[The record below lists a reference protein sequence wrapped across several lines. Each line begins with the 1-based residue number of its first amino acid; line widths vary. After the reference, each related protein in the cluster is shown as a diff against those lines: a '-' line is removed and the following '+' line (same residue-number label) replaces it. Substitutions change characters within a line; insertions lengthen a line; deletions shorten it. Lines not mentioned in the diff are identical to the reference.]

1 MPVRAMGRAAAMA
14 SGVPSIPQPLRRLAP
29 NPRPLIPGLTAWG
42 EPSQIWGVS
51 SLPKRAR
58 SVLYAAVTEFIA
70 SGEPVASRT
79 LTKKYGF
86 ELSAATIR
94 NVLADLEES
103 GYLTQPHTSA
113 GRVPTAAAYRL
124 FVDAL
129 MEERQ
134 LTGAER
140 ADIDSWFEELP
151 PGTDLLREAGRRLS
165 LLSGAPALLV
175 RAGSATRTLL
185 KLRFIETRPGELLAV
200 IVFSDGTVENRF
212 ISLAQPVSPA
222 ELERIHNMLEEIV
235 AGRTLVAVREHFV
248 SGIREQTD
256 ELGPL
261 TQKGLSLVRAA
272 AEGAG
277 RGLTIEIEGQAR
289 LLERPEFGDVE
300 SAREL
305 LRVLEDRQR
314 LIALLDS
321 ALGSDNVRVFL
332 GEEAAQ
338 AVGAPVSVVAAPFRD
353 DDGESAGALGIIGPT
368 RMDFPFVV
376 PRVSAAADAMSA
388 ALTKLQ
394 GNKRP
399 E

>member
-1 MPVRAMGRAAAMA
+1 
-14 SGVPSIPQPLRRLAP
+14 
-29 NPRPLIPGLTAWG
+29 LTNAG
-42 EPSQIWGVS
+42 EPSQIEGVS

-94 NVLADLEES
+94 NVLADLEET

-129 MEERQ
+129 MEERR
-134 LTGAER
+134 LSDEER
-140 ADIDSWFEELP
+140 SDIDGWFSELP

-165 LLSGAPALLV
+165 YLSGAPALLV
-175 RAGSATRTLL
+175 RASSATRTLL
-185 KLRFIETRPGELLAV
+185 KLHFIATRPGELLAV

-212 ISLAQPVSPA
+212 LSLPEPVTDA
-222 ELERIHNMLEEIV
+222 ELERIHNMLEETV
-235 AGRTLVAVREHFV
+235 AGRTLVDVREHFV
-248 SGIREQTD
+248 SGLRD
-256 ELGPL
+256 DSELGAL
-261 TQKGLSLVRAA
+261 HHKGLSLIRAA
-272 AEGAG
+272 AEGAS

-289 LLERPEFGDVE
+289 LLERPELDVG

-314 LIALLDS
+314 LLSLIDS
-321 ALGSDNVRVFL
+321 ALSSDNVRVYL

-338 AVGAPVSVVAAPFRD
+338 AIGCPVSVVAAPFREE
-353 DDGESAGALGIIGPT
+353 DGESAGALGIIGPT

-376 PRVSAAADAMSA
+376 PRVSAAAEAMSA

-394 GNKRP
+394 GPKARSD
-399 E
+399 

>member
-1 MPVRAMGRAAAMA
+1 
-14 SGVPSIPQPLRRLAP
+14 
-29 NPRPLIPGLTAWG
+29 
-42 EPSQIWGVS
+42 VS

-58 SVLYAAVTEFIA
+58 TVLYAAVTEFIA

-103 GYLTQPHTSA
+103 GYLVQPHTSA
-113 GRVPTAAAYRL
+113 GRVPTEAAYRL

-134 LTGAER
+134 LSSEER
-140 ADIDSWFEELP
+140 ADIDGWFSQLP
-151 PGTDLLREAGRRLS
+151 PGADLLREAGRRLS
-165 LLSGAPALLV
+165 QLSGAPALLV
-175 RAGSATRTLL
+175 RASSATRTLL
-185 KLRFIETRPGELLAV
+185 KLRFIVTRPNELLAV

-212 ISLAQPVSPA
+212 ISVTEPVSDA
-222 ELERIHNMLEEIV
+222 DLERIHNMLEET
-235 AGRTLVAVREHFV
+235 APGRTLLAVREHFL
-248 SGIREQTD
+248 SGVHEQRS
-256 ELGPL
+256 ELGL
-261 TQKGLSLVRAA
+261 LHEKGLKLVRAA
-272 AEGAG
+272 ADGAS

-289 LLERPEFGDVE
+289 LFERPEFGGVE

-314 LIALLDS
+314 LLSLLDS
-321 ALGSDNVRVFL
+321 ALASDNVRVFL

-338 AVGAPVSVVAAPFRD
+338 AVGCPVSVVAAPFREE
-353 DDGESAGALGIIGPT
+353 DGESAGALGIIGPT

-388 ALTKLQ
+388 ALAKLQ
-394 GNKRP
+394 NMKRSD
-399 E
+399 

>member
-1 MPVRAMGRAAAMA
+1 M
-14 SGVPSIPQPLRRLAP
+14 
-29 NPRPLIPGLTAWG
+29 
-42 EPSQIWGVS
+42 S

-103 GYLTQPHTSA
+103 GYLSQPHTSA
-113 GRVPTAAAYRL
+113 GRVPTEAAYRL

-129 MEERQ
+129 MEQRQ

-140 ADIDSWFEELP
+140 ADIDSWFEKLP

-222 ELERIHNMLEEIV
+222 ELERIHNMLEEFV
-235 AGRTLVAVREHFV
+235 SGRTLVAVREHFV
-248 SGIREQTD
+248 SGIREQTA
-256 ELGPL
+256 ELGAL

>member
-1 MPVRAMGRAAAMA
+1 M
-14 SGVPSIPQPLRRLAP
+14 
-29 NPRPLIPGLTAWG
+29 
-42 EPSQIWGVS
+42 S

-79 LTKKYGF
+79 LTRKYGF

-94 NVLADLEES
+94 NVLADLEET
-103 GYLTQPHTSA
+103 GFLTQPHTSA
-113 GRVPTAAAYRL
+113 GRVPTEAAYRL

-134 LTGAER
+134 LSNEER
-140 ADIDSWFEELP
+140 ADIDGWFSELP

-165 LLSGAPALLV
+165 HLSGAPALLV
-175 RAGSATRTLL
+175 RASSANRTLL
-185 KLRFIETRPGELLAV
+185 KLRFIATRPGELLAV

-212 ISLAQPVSPA
+212 LPLTEPIGDGD
-222 ELERIHNMLEEIV
+222 LERIHNMLEEAV
-235 AGRTLVAVREHFV
+235 AGRTLVDVREHFV
-248 SGIREQTD
+248 SGMREQGG
-256 ELGPL
+256 ELTTL
-261 TQKGLSLVRAA
+261 HEKGLSLVRAA
-272 AEGAG
+272 AAGAA

-289 LLERPEFGDVE
+289 LLERAEFGVE

-305 LRVLEDRQR
+305 LLVLEDRQR
-314 LIALLDS
+314 LLALLDS
-321 ALGSDNVRVFL
+321 ALSSDNVRVYL

-338 AVGAPVSVVAAPFRD
+338 AVGCPVSVVAAPFRE

-376 PRVSAAADAMSA
+376 PRVSAAAHAMSA
-388 ALTKLQ
+388 ALSKLQ
-394 GNKRP
+394 RNKNRSD
-399 E
+399 

>member
-1 MPVRAMGRAAAMA
+1 
-14 SGVPSIPQPLRRLAP
+14 
-29 NPRPLIPGLTAWG
+29 
-42 EPSQIWGVS
+42 VS

-103 GYLTQPHTSA
+103 GYLSQPHTSA
-113 GRVPTAAAYRL
+113 GRVPTEAAYRL

-134 LTGAER
+134 LSSEER
-140 ADIDSWFEELP
+140 ADIDGWFSELP

-165 LLSGAPALLV
+165 RLSGAPALLV
-175 RAGSATRTLL
+175 RASSATRTLL
-185 KLRFIETRPGELLAV
+185 KLRFIATRPGELLAV

-212 ISLAQPVSPA
+212 IRLTEPVSDSD
-222 ELERIHNMLEEIV
+222 LERIHNLLEEAV
-235 AGRTLVAVREHFV
+235 AGRTLVDVREHFV
-248 SGIREQTD
+248 SGLREQNG
-256 ELGPL
+256 ELGGL
-261 TQKGLSLVRAA
+261 HQKGLSLLRAA
-272 AEGAG
+272 AEGAS
-277 RGLTIEIEGQAR
+277 RSLTIEIEGQAR

-305 LRVLEDRQR
+305 LHVLEDRQR
-314 LIALLDS
+314 LLSLLDS
-321 ALGSDNVRVFL
+321 ALASDNVRVFL

-338 AVGAPVSVVAAPFRD
+338 AVGCPVSVVAAPFRD
-353 DDGESAGALGIIGPT
+353 DDGESAGALGIIGPA

-394 GNKRP
+394 GGKSRP
-399 E
+399 D

>member
-1 MPVRAMGRAAAMA
+1 M
-14 SGVPSIPQPLRRLAP
+14 
-29 NPRPLIPGLTAWG
+29 
-42 EPSQIWGVS
+42 S

-94 NVLADLEES
+94 NVLADLEET

-134 LTGAER
+134 LSTEER
-140 ADIDSWFEELP
+140 ADIDGWFSELP

-165 LLSGAPALLV
+165 HLSGAPALLI

-185 KLRFIETRPGELLAV
+185 KLRFIATRPGELLAV

-212 ISLAQPVSPA
+212 LRIEEAVSEA
-222 ELERIHNMLEEIV
+222 ELERIHNMLEDAV
-235 AGRTLVAVREHFV
+235 SGRTLVDVREHFV
-248 SGIREQTD
+248 SGLREQS
-256 ELGPL
+256 EIGALS
-261 TQKGLSLVRAA
+261 QKGWALVRAA
-272 AEGAG
+272 AEGAA

-289 LLERPEFGDVE
+289 LLESPEFGDVG

-305 LRVLEDRQR
+305 MRVLEDRQR
-314 LIALLDS
+314 LLVLLDS
-321 ALGSDNVRVFL
+321 ALSSDNVRVYL
-332 GEEAAQ
+332 GEEAAK
-338 AVGAPVSVVAAPFRD
+338 AVGCPVSVVTAPFREE
-353 DDGESAGALGIIGPT
+353 DGESAGALGIIGPT

-388 ALTKLQ
+388 ALAKAQ
-394 GNKRP
+394 GPKSRAD
-399 E
+399 